1 MESQRNEK
9 LFLLDFTLVLQFLVK
24 ETSEDA

>member
-9 LFLLDFTLVLQFLVK
+9 LFLLDFTLVLQFLIK